1 MFCNLLYISE
11 LTFINTTKVV
21 QNENLIIFI
30 CIFANGK
37 ITTQ

>member
-1 MFCNLLYISE
+1 MFYNLLCVSE
-11 LTFINTTKVV
+11 LTFINTIKVV

-37 ITTQ
+37 